1 MEESSRW
8 ISLIRLAISVEGET
22 ERGFVNLLLLERL
35 RQIGIES
42 KPILLG
48 GRGGSITVPGMISE
62 MANLAWSHDAVTS
75 LVDYYGLRLKEL
87 RQVGELEQAIHRGVL
102 KRLRGRRRVPV
113 VPYVQQYEF
122 EGLLFSKPDAVAA
135 VMCASN
141 RQLKDLRK
149 VRSDFTSPEEI
160 NDSPVSAPSK
170 RVKGIFPDYDK
181 VLHGPQIAVRTSID
195 GIASECPRF
204 RDWIARLESLCKE
217 T

>member
-8 ISLIRLAISVEGET
+8 IPLIRLAISVEGET
-22 ERGFVNLLLLERL
+22 ESENSSIDCLLERL
-35 RQIGIES
+35 REIGIEP

-75 LVDYYGLRLKEL
+75 LVDYYGLRQKG
-87 RQVGELEQAIHRGVL
+87 QGQGDELEQAIRGGVL

-113 VPYVQQYEF
+113 VPYVQKYEF

-141 RQLKDLRK
+141 RQLRDLRK
-149 VRSDFTSPEEI
+149 VRSDFTTPEEI

-170 RVKGIFPDYDK
+170 RVKGIFPDYAK
-181 VLHGPQIAVRTSID
+181 SCTGRRLLCGQ
-195 GIASECPRF
+195 ASM
-204 RDWIARLESLCKE
+204 A
-217 T
+217 